1 MRDCTFEVRVTIIIV
16 LIILRTVIE
25 IVVIKNNSI
34 HSNTNGDTSNNSS
47 SNRNNC
53 CHYIF
58 EGVYRCID
66 IQPSDCRVL
75 FGSTVTL
82 CNMSNSLNS
91 LKGSI

>member
-1 MRDCTFEVRVTIIIV
+1 MILV

-25 IVVIKNNSI
+25 IVVAKNNNI
-34 HSNTNGDTSNNSS
+34 HSNTNSANSDTSNTSI
-47 SNRNNC
+47 SNRSNY
-53 CHYIF
+53 CHYSF
-58 EGVYRCID
+58 EGVYRCIY
-66 IQPSDCRVL
+66 IQPSDRRVL